1 MPSCAALWRNS
12 LKKLRLDKKKLEV
25 LTVTEGPL
33 KFSELSKYK
42 FSLVSGLEIKLLEN
56 KFRTLDLENTWSQF
70 SKSDLNLIV
79 DPSGNIPH
87 VT

>member
-33 KFSELSKYK
+33 KFSKLSKYS
-42 FSLVSGLEIKLLEN
+42 FSLVFVLEIK
-56 KFRTLDLENTWSQF
+56 FSTLDLENTWSLF

-79 DPSGNIPH
+79 DPSGNIAN
-87 VT
+87 VK